1 MFLPR
6 VIVLAARFGGLVPT
20 LSMLLAAPVAQAQ
33 GAAPFDGFAGNWT
46 GGGDVN
52 LTDGSHE
59 KVRCKAD
66 YSVPPSGEKL
76 HIAMNCASDSFKVQ
90 VISNVVA
97 DGSGNL
103 SGVWR
108 ETTRQGEGSVSGQVI
123 GPGQIS
129 ASLDGTAYGIQLTV
143 NTRGSQQ
150 AVAIQAQGTDVQSV
164 RISLHKN

>member
-1 MFLPR
+1 MFPTR
-6 VIVLAARFGGLVPT
+6 VFPTGRGWAALVGVVAL
-20 LSMLLAAPVAQAQ
+20 LSAGISVKAQDAS
-33 GAAPFDGFAGNWT
+33 PFNGFSGTWS

-59 KVRCKAD
+59 KVRCKAE

-76 HIAMNCASDSFKVQ
+76 HISMNCASDSFKVQ

-97 DGSGNL
+97 DGSGGL

-108 ETTRQGEGSVSGQVI
+108 ETTRQGEGSVSGRVV

-129 ASLDGTAYGIQLTV
+129 ANLEGTAYGIQLTV
-143 NTRGSQQ
+143 NTRGNQQ
-150 AVAIQAQGTDVQSV
+150 SVAIQAQGTDVQSV
-164 RISLHKN
+164 RISLRRS